1 MSELESLEEI
11 LGFEFNFF
19 VMRIHNIHSLF
30 LISYDYV
37 FLNWRYFC
45 CIRTFAATIWFDIL
59 TKQFIV
65 CYVLNLI

>member
-45 CIRTFAATIWFDIL
+45 CIRTFAATI
-59 TKQFIV
+59 
-65 CYVLNLI
+65 